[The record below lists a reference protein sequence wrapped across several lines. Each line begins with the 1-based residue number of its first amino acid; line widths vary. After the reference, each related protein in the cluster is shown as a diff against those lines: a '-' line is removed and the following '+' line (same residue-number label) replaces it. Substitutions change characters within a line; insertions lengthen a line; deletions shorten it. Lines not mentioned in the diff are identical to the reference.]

1 MRIQDVL
8 NASGKGMM
16 GQVALSCTVSVLQM
30 QPRFMVA
37 KEMSCHDKNYNP
49 SGVQITFSLC

>member
-1 MRIQDVL
+1 MRFQDVL

-37 KEMSCHDKNYNP
+37 KEMSSHDKNYN
-49 SGVQITFSLC
+49 SNGLFITFSLC